1 MTRTR
6 TYVLSLFLA
15 AFLFPVYV
23 ASGQAL
29 TEAEQSRLDARF
41 QAVVADAFPDAG
53 FAATGVTPE
62 PVEPAGL
69 AKDGET
75 RYAAAIYTRDV
86 SSLRQAGI
94 TVNST
99 MSDFVTARVTAA
111 DLRTLAQLSDVKW
124 VDSGMTLYPTNDVAA
139 GATGADA
146 LQSGFLNNTS
156 YTGQGAMVCVI
167 DTGIDWDHED
177 FRTGGNLGN
186 SKIRYVWDQTLSPQT
201 GEQTPAQR
209 GDSDLSGYDF
219 GVEYSKTDIE
229 GAFGQSSPGVRTE
242 DTDGHGTHVA
252 GTAVSAGNA
261 HPEEK
266 YEGMAPDADLIV
278 VKAGNGSFSFANV
291 IDGMNY
297 CGEVADDEGKPVVV
311 NMSLGSPAGPH
322 DGTSAV
328 AQAVDGFVGNGQ
340 MAVVSAGN
348 DGSSGM
354 HYQGTLASGGSASFD
369 FAVGS
374 YTPRSGAGN
383 DDADFDIWFSSS
395 DSASVTV
402 TSPNGYSHTVPV
414 DSASTQT
421 TDDGAIFLSNQVS
434 GLNNDRHI
442 QISVFDRDANKTPA
456 PGTWTVTF
464 TDTGVTGGSDTF
476 HSWFYDRNIGTNTA
490 DSPVRISGNEVS
502 AAPQVFAANYTQGG
516 DSRYTIGTPGTAKGA
531 LTVGAWTHRWRWQ
544 DFLGRSFFWPGE
556 STGDIASFSSVGP
569 LRDGTLKPEITA
581 PGRLMASARSGDDPI
596 NTASDS
602 SFTLPGKEHVL
613 LQGTSMSA
621 PAVAGGVAL
630 LFQEDG
636 GLSGTRI
643 KTLISRQADSD
654 GFTGSTPNNAW
665 GHGKL
670 DIFRAMAELTGSKVP
685 EREMLA
691 YDADAPSTSRTQ
703 ETVGGSNAE
712 KVAVR
717 ITPNIGGSIT
727 GALLHLSVGDANQ
740 LSDSLNVEV
749 WSDNGNG
756 FPGTKQGN
764 TVKVPPQA
772 LASHSWNFIPLTGTG
787 VSVAQNT
794 DYHVVLYPD
803 DPADSLRVYAEN
815 QAVDGRSS
823 ILSSGTTS
831 RLESYEMNDSE
842 EWAAPKQSQQAS
854 WSTLSTKDLSV
865 RAVVSSTQPTNLDV
879 NISSLDFKLLN
890 PSLPTPVQFVA
901 GVSVENNGEP
911 VQNLTAGDFTVTE
924 EGTNVPVAGNPAK
937 NCKLTLP
944 GQGRNTRLADIV
956 FVVDNSGSMGFE
968 QDDVVNNIEDFV
980 DELRARG
987 VNSAFGL
994 TRYGQSATGELGQT
1008 DGGPIF
1014 ENQGNLA
1021 TNDQF
1026 FKNQILTRNV
1036 TGGGTEPG
1044 YFAVEQAVEN
1054 FTFRSG
1060 AKKVF
1065 VVATDETPAQETQLA
1080 DVDDARQAIVNSGVS
1095 LYAATESG
1103 LFDDFQPLTDATGG
1117 QSFDIFD
1124 PFATTVA
1131 DAITGQT
1138 SSTYIFTCRSPSD
1151 FEGSSISTTERGVD
1165 VTATASG
1172 VMATA
1177 TDTFDISSRPRVVP
1191 SQQLKQVAS
1200 TQQPSDQDLDVQ
1212 TSIQTFG
1219 SGGSNAFAK
1228 QANVNAE
1235 IFYRQAGSTASY
1247 TSVPMSENSSGTFV
1261 GAIPQADVRSPG
1273 MEFYIQATDGDGDRV
1288 TLPSSNAATNPIKTA
1303 VAPNEPPTVN
1313 HDLVAGTTPGQDK
1326 TLTATATDD
1335 GQVSQVTLY
1344 YRMQGDLAYSQL
1356 SMTNTSDST
1365 FEATVPGSEITAAGI
1380 EYYVEAE
1387 DDFGVT
1393 NSVGL
1398 ADDPLVELS
1407 EPGVVAP
1414 TASNRTLGLPTSIDV
1429 TFNSVFRALEY
1440 EVQWSQDAAFPAA
1453 STNTKVVT
1461 DTTTTL
1467 NGLSTGTTYHW
1478 RVRPVRNEAGPYS
1491 DTTQFATY
1499 ADEIQA
1505 SVSQAFSDPT
1515 QTTSYRLMALPGDRG
1530 TGLASALDGANGEGW
1545 QAYRDDGSSL
1555 ISYEDGQASNFTFEP
1570 GAGYWVLSTN
1580 DVSVSDTKPT
1590 VDIGNANGD
1599 FETTI
1604 PLHDGWNIISNP
1616 LGRDVAWSA
1625 VSSANGGS
1633 LQALWAFDGS
1643 YSQVPTFAS
1652 AKSGQAFYFLNNQDL
1667 SELVIP
1673 YPSTGGTS
1681 SASKQVESPALVLET
1696 FQDGEKTS
1704 VAKAGL
1710 RASAEDGLDPH
1721 DQFAPP
1727 ARFEA
1732 AALRFVVDEE
1742 AKAAGSASRRPL
1754 LAHEYQSAPEDRAS
1768 AKGHAF
1774 DVRLT
1779 AKPDTPVKIK
1789 VSGLDAFE
1797 GQAVV
1802 LLNPSTGQ
1810 SYDLRGKDYVR
1821 ITPTSKSTSLRL
1833 LAGDTQFVDS
1843 KKQKVIPDEVKLHG
1857 NYPNPVT
1864 QQTTITYVLPEK
1876 QHHRVEIYDVLGRQ
1890 IAVLADGTKRAGV
1903 HRVQWSGQND
1913 GGGRVA
1919 SGVYI
1924 IRLEAKTTTQVKKM
1938 TVVR

>member
-1 MTRTR
+1 
-6 TYVLSLFLA
+6 
-15 AFLFPVYV
+15 
-23 ASGQAL
+23 
-29 TEAEQSRLDARF
+29 
-41 QAVVADAFPDAG
+41 
-53 FAATGVTPE
+53 
-62 PVEPAGL
+62 
-69 AKDGET
+69 
-75 RYAAAIYTRDV
+75 
-86 SSLRQAGI
+86 
-94 TVNST
+94 
-99 MSDFVTARVTAA
+99 
-111 DLRTLAQLSDVKW
+111 
-124 VDSGMTLYPTNDVAA
+124 
-139 GATGADA
+139 
-146 LQSGFLNNTS
+146 
-156 YTGQGAMVCVI
+156 
-167 DTGIDWDHED
+167 
-177 FRTGGNLGN
+177 
-186 SKIRYVWDQTLSPQT
+186 
-201 GEQTPAQR
+201 
-209 GDSDLSGYDF
+209 
-219 GVEYSKTDIE
+219 
-229 GAFGQSSPGVRTE
+229 
-242 DTDGHGTHVA
+242 
-252 GTAVSAGNA
+252 
-261 HPEEK
+261 
-266 YEGMAPDADLIV
+266 
-278 VKAGNGSFSFANV
+278 
-291 IDGMNY
+291 
-297 CGEVADDEGKPVVV
+297 
-311 NMSLGSPAGPH
+311 
-322 DGTSAV
+322 
-328 AQAVDGFVGNGQ
+328 
-340 MAVVSAGN
+340 
-348 DGSSGM
+348 
-354 HYQGTLASGGSASFD
+354 
-369 FAVGS
+369 
-374 YTPRSGAGN
+374 
-383 DDADFDIWFSSS
+383 
-395 DSASVTV
+395 
-402 TSPNGYSHTVPV
+402 
-414 DSASTQT
+414 
-421 TDDGAIFLSNQVS
+421 
-434 GLNNDRHI
+434 
-442 QISVFDRDANKTPA
+442 
-456 PGTWTVTF
+456 
-464 TDTGVTGGSDTF
+464 
-476 HSWFYDRNIGTNTA
+476 
-490 DSPVRISGNEVS
+490 
-502 AAPQVFAANYTQGG
+502 
-516 DSRYTIGTPGTAKGA
+516 
-531 LTVGAWTHRWRWQ
+531 
-544 DFLGRSFFWPGE
+544 
-556 STGDIASFSSVGP
+556 
-569 LRDGTLKPEITA
+569 
-581 PGRLMASARSGDDPI
+581 
-596 NTASDS
+596 
-602 SFTLPGKEHVL
+602 
-613 LQGTSMSA
+613 MSA

-630 LFQEDG
+630 LLQEDG
-636 GLSGTRI
+636 ALTGSRV

-654 GFTGSTPNNAW
+654 GFTGGTPNNTW

-670 DIFRAMAELTGSKVP
+670 DVFRAMAELTGSKVP

-717 ITPNIGGSIT
+717 ITPNIGGSMT
-727 GALLHLSVGDANQ
+727 GALLHLSGGDANQ

-749 WSDNGNG
+749 WSDDGSG
-756 FPGTKQGN
+756 LPGTKQGN

-772 LASHSWNFIPLTGTG
+772 LSNYSWNFIPLSGTG
-787 VSVAQNT
+787 VSVAKNT

-803 DPADSLRVYAEN
+803 DPADSLRVFAEN
-815 QAVDGRSS
+815 QSVDGRSS
-823 ILSSGTTS
+823 ILASGTTS
-831 RLESYEMNDSE
+831 RLESYEMNDSD
-842 EWAAPKQSQQAS
+842 EWTAPKGRSQQAS

-865 RAVVSSTQPTNLDV
+865 RAFVSSTQPTNLDV
-879 NISSLDFKLLN
+879 NISSLDFTLLN
-890 PSLPTPVQFVA
+890 PTLPTPVQFVA

-911 VQNLTAGDFTVTE
+911 VQNLTASDFTVSE

-937 NCKLTLP
+937 NCKITLP
-944 GQGRNTRLADIV
+944 GQGINTRLADIV

-968 QDDVVNNIEDFV
+968 QDDVIDNIEDFV
-980 DELRARG
+980 DELRNRG

-994 TRYGQSATGELGQT
+994 TRYGQSATGDLGQT

-1026 FKNQILTRNV
+1026 FKDQILTRNV

-1044 YFAVEQAVEN
+1044 YFAVEQSVSN

-1060 AKKVF
+1060 SKKVF

-1080 DVDDARQAIVNSGVS
+1080 DVDDARQAIVNGGVT

-1151 FEGSSISTTERGVD
+1151 FEGSAISKTERGID

-1172 VMATA
+1172 VMAAA
-1177 TDTFDISSRPRVVP
+1177 TDTFDIASRPRVVP

-1200 TQQPSDQDLDVQ
+1200 TQQPSDQDLGVE

-1219 SGGSNAFAK
+1219 SGGTNAFAK
-1228 QANVNAE
+1228 QSNVTAE
-1235 IFYRQAGSTASY
+1235 LFYREAGSTDPY
-1247 TSVPMSENSSGTFV
+1247 TSVTMSENTSGSFK
-1261 GAIPQADVRSPG
+1261 GAIPQADVTSPG

-1303 VAPNEPPTVN
+1303 VAPNEPPSIN

-1335 GQVSQVTLY
+1335 GQVDRVTLF

-1356 SMTNTSDST
+1356 AMTNTSDST
-1365 FEATVPGSEITAAGI
+1365 YEATVPGREITAAGI

-1407 EPGVVAP
+1407 KPGVLAP
-1414 TASNRTLGLPTSIDV
+1414 TANNRTVGLPTSVDV

-1440 EVQWSQDAAFPAA
+1440 EVQWSQDAAFPAS
-1453 STNTKVVT
+1453 STNSTVVT
-1461 DTTTTL
+1461 DTSTTL
-1467 NGLSTGTTYHW
+1467 SGLSAGTTYHW
-1478 RVRPVRNEAGPYS
+1478 RVRPIRNEGGPYS

-1499 ADEIQA
+1499 ADQIQT
-1505 SVSQAFSDPT
+1505 SVSQAFNDPS

-1530 TGLASALDGANGEGW
+1530 TGLASALDGANGEAW
-1545 QAYRDDGSSL
+1545 QAYRDDGASL
-1555 ISYEDGQASNFTFEP
+1555 IPYEDGQSSSFTFEP

-1580 DVSVSDTKPT
+1580 DVSVSDTQPT
-1590 VDIGNANGD
+1590 VDIGSASGD

-1616 LGRDVAWSA
+1616 LDRDVAWSA

-1643 YSQVPTFAS
+1643 YSQVPMFAS
-1652 AKSGQAFYFLNNQDL
+1652 AKGGEAFYFLNNQNL
-1667 SELVIP
+1667 NELVIP
-1673 YPSTGGTS
+1673 YPSTEGAS
-1681 SASKQVESPALVLET
+1681 SSSKQTESPALVLET
-1696 FQDGEKTS
+1696 FQDGVKTS

-1732 AALRFVVDEE
+1732 AALRFVADDQAT
-1742 AKAAGSASRRPL
+1742 AKGAGSTSRGQL
-1754 LAHEYQSAPEDRAS
+1754 LAHEYQSAPKDEAS
-1768 AKGHAF
+1768 AEGHAF

-1779 AKPDTPVKIK
+1779 AKPNTPVKIK
-1789 VSGLDAFE
+1789 ASGLDAFE
-1797 GQAVV
+1797 GQEVV
-1802 LLNPSTGQ
+1802 LLNPATGQ
-1810 SYDLRGKDYVR
+1810 SYDLRSEDYVR
-1821 ITPTSKSTSLRL
+1821 ITPTSKSTSMRL
-1833 LAGDTQFVDS
+1833 LTGDTQFVDS

-1890 IAVLADGTKRAGV
+1890 IAVLADETKRAGV

-1913 GGGRVA
+1913 GGRRVA

-1924 IRLEAKTTTQVKKM
+1924 IRLEAETTTQVKKM